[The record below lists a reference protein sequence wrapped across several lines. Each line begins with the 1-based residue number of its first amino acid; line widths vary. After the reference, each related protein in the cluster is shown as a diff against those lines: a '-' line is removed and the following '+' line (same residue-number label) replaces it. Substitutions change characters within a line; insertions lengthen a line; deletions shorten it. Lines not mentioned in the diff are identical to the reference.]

1 MPEASP
7 RPMTPHFAMIPGS
20 AEGRQ
25 SEQTVVVAFRTSFF
39 KRGGERWPREG

>member
-1 MPEASP
+1 MPEGIAPTDDAAS
-7 RPMTPHFAMIPGS
+7 AMIPRS